1 MHEEASVS
9 TLVRLGLQDL
19 ASARPALAGL
29 PQGWS
34 WVLEPLSRCS
44 DPDLALSGL
53 FNLATRC
60 PELAE
65 PIAENETLGVQLVA
79 VLANS
84 LAFQHHLLA
93 HPSDLDVLAEPAEL
107 ASPEL
112 LRNTMLTLVGADPDA
127 ALPVSGETVELS
139 VPAAA
144 DRLRLG
150 YRRELL
156 RITAYDLTAERPS
169 DVLPL
174 VANNLAELA
183 DATLEA
189 ALAIARAEVG
199 PDAKLCR
206 LAVIGLGKCGAR
218 ELNYVSD
225 VDVLFVAEPA
235 LDEAGEPLAPA
246 NRIISIG
253 TRLASV
259 LSRICSA
266 NTASGTVWQVD
277 AALRPEGKAGALV
290 RSLAGMEGYYTK
302 WAKAW
307 EFQAMMKART
317 VAGDRK
323 IGAEF
328 IKLIEP
334 LVWKVG
340 EEEGFVG
347 DTQAMRQR
355 VISLIPA
362 KEKDR
367 EIKLG
372 EGGLRDVEFSVQLL
386 QLVHGRVDERLRTG
400 STFTGLEAL
409 IEAGYIGRTDGADFG
424 EAYRLQRVL
433 EHRVQLFRLRR
444 THLLPTDEPQLR
456 RIARSVGFSDADSLT
471 RAWRSASRQVLTL
484 HRRLFYSRLLE
495 AVAKIPSE
503 HIQFSNDA
511 ARDWLRALGYRDPKA
526 ALRHLE
532 ALTQGITRQAEIQRQ
547 LLPAMLGW
555 FAQAPNPDHGL
566 LAFRQVSE
574 TLGSTSWYLRALRDE
589 GAMAERLAVLLATSR
604 YLVDLLRRS
613 PQTMKLLA
621 EPGNLAPL
629 SRVALVERMSAS
641 VQRHQKPEDAI
652 EAVRAVRRHE
662 LFRIGAGDVLGL
674 LDVEGVGTGL
684 SDVASATVELALR
697 IAMRE
702 VGFDA
707 PMAVVAMGRWGG
719 GEMSYSSDADA
730 LFIVCD
736 EATPE
741 EQQLASKAV
750 TLLRK
755 LLSAPG
761 PDPAL
766 PIDADLRPEGK
777 GGPMVRTLSSYQ
789 SYYRRWSS
797 TWESQALIRAS
808 HGAGDEELSGRLLS
822 TIDRLRYPEE
832 GLQRAQLQEIR
843 KMKARMEAE
852 RLPRGADPKRHLKLG
867 PGGLSDVEWTVQ
879 LLQLQHGWRYP
890 ALQTTGTLRA
900 LSVLETEELVS
911 AEEARALRQSWMLAS
926 RLRNQIMLVR
936 GRASD
941 IVPLDDQDGSALAH
955 LMGHG
960 RRGTSH
966 LVADYRRVARR
977 ARSVVDGLFWGLG

>member
-1 MHEEASVS
+1 MHEEASVA

-19 ASARPALAGL
+19 DSARPALAGL
-29 PQGWS
+29 PDSWA

-44 DPDLALSGL
+44 DPDLALAGL

-60 PELAE
+60 PECAGL
-65 PIAENETLGVQLVA
+65 IAENNTLGTQLVA

-93 HPSDLDVLAEPAEL
+93 HPADLEILAEPAEL
-107 ASPEL
+107 ASADD
-112 LRNTMLTLVGADPDA
+112 LRVTMLRCVGADPEA
-127 ALPVSGETVELS
+127 GLPFSGQDPTLS
-139 VPAAA
+139 VQAAA

-156 RITAYDLTAERPS
+156 RIAAYDLVAERPS
-169 DVLPL
+169 DVLPV

-199 PDAKLCR
+199 EDAKLCR

-235 LDEAGEPLAPA
+235 LDEAGEPLARPE
-246 NRIISIG
+246 RVISIG
-253 TRLASV
+253 TRLASI

-266 NTASGTVWQVD
+266 NTASGTIWQVD

-290 RSLAGMEGYYTK
+290 RSLNGMDGYYNK

-317 VAGDRK
+317 VAGDRE
-323 IGAEF
+323 IGRQFTE
-328 IKLIEP
+328 LIYP

-362 KEKDR
+362 KEKGR

-400 STFTGLEAL
+400 STFAGLEAL
-409 IEAGYIGRTDGADFG
+409 IEAGYIGRVDGADFG

-444 THLLPTDEPQLR
+444 THLLPADDPQLR
-456 RIARSVGFSDADSLT
+456 RIARSVGYPDAESLT
-471 RAWRSASRQVLTL
+471 AAWRSASRQVLAL

-503 HIQFSNDA
+503 NIQFSTAA

-526 ALRHLE
+526 ALIHLE

-574 TLGSTSWYLRALRDE
+574 ALGSTSWYLRALRDE
-589 GAMAERLAVLLATSR
+589 GVMAERFAVLLATSR

-613 PQTMKLLA
+613 PQTIKLLA
-621 EPGNLAPL
+621 EETSLTPL
-629 SRVALVERMSAS
+629 SRATLIERMSAS
-641 VQRHQKPEDAI
+641 ALRYEKPEAAI

-662 LFRIGAGDVLGL
+662 LFRVGAGDVLGVL
-674 LDVEGVGTGL
+674 NVERVGAAL
-684 SDVASATVELALR
+684 SDIASATVELALL
-697 IAMRE
+697 IAKRE

-707 PMAVVAMGRWGG
+707 SMAVVAMGSWGG

-741 EQQLASKAV
+741 QQQQAVKVV

-755 LLSAPG
+755 LLAAPG

-766 PIDADLRPEGK
+766 AVDADLRPEGK
-777 GGPMVRTLSSYQ
+777 GGPMVRTLASYQ

-808 HGAGDEELSGRLLS
+808 HGAGDNELSGRLLS
-822 TIDRLRYPEE
+822 TIDRLRYPDE
-832 GLQRAQLQEIR
+832 GLQRPQRQEIR

-852 RLPRGADPKRHLKLG
+852 RLPRGADPKRHIKLG

-879 LLQLQHGWRYP
+879 LLQMQHGWCHP
-890 ALQTTGTLRA
+890 DLQTTSTLGA
-900 LSVLETEELVS
+900 LTVLETEEIVNV
-911 AEEARALRQSWMLAS
+911 EDARALRQAWLLAS

-941 IVPLDDQDGSALAH
+941 IVPIDDQDGSAVAH
-955 LMGHG
+955 VMGHG

-966 LVADYRRVARR
+966 LLAEYRRSARH